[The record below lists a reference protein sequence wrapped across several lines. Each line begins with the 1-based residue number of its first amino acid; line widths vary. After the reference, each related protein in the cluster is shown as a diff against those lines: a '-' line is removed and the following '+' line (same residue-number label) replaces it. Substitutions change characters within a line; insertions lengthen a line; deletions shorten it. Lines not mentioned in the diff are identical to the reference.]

1 MSVSTLRVYAHA
13 GHGHGHGHGHEHSH
27 NHGHGH
33 GQMEANLLKQS
44 KQIEANIS
52 FFRFAVLKRIFFYYE
67 YSQIIANIQ

>member
-13 GHGHGHGHGHEHSH
+13 VHGHEHGHEHTH

-52 FFRFAVLKRIFFYYE
+52 FFRFAALKPIFFL
-67 YSQIIANIQ
+67 